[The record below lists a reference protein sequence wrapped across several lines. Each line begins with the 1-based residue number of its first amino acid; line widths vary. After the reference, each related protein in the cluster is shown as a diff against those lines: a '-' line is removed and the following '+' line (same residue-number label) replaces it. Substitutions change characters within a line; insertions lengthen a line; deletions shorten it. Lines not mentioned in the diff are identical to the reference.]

1 MFKQYKDFNYTNE
14 DFLDIIE
21 EMGLLQ
27 QLQILQISK
36 PNKSIDMFFR
46 TEEAADMFV
55 EQHITIRGKPI
66 PFTRK
71 AKRILHVA
79 VKGVHPEVSDD
90 MLLYELE
97 PFIEHCSS
105 IKPNEIH
112 HRGMTFRDGTRQVF
126 VTHLARHIPRSIK
139 IGHRWYLVF
148 YRGQP
153 DLLERPAQQAPAI
166 TPPAEKL
173 PDPMDIGEPGPGTTA
188 ADELSEA
195 TSEESGTSL
204 QIIIDEPMPEASH
217 TSKRVREQ
225 EENEQLEKKFLK
237 KKKEKNIHSR

>member
-1 MFKQYKDFNYTNE
+1 M
-14 DFLDIIE
+14 
-21 EMGLLQ
+21 
-27 QLQILQISK
+27 
-36 PNKSIDMFFR
+36 
-46 TEEAADMFV
+46 EEAADMFV
-55 EQHITIRGKPI
+55 KKHIMIMGKAI
-66 PFTRK
+66 PFIRK
-71 AKRILHVA
+71 AKRILRMTVE
-79 VKGVHPEVSDD
+79 GVHPEVSDD

-97 PFIEHCSS
+97 PFVEHCSS
-105 IKPNEIH
+105 IKHNEIH
-112 HRGMTFRDGTRQVF
+112 HRGTTFRDGTRQVF

-225 EENEQLEKKFLK
+225 EENEQLEKKISEK
-237 KKKEKNIHSR
+237 KKRKKHTQQMKSMRVV

>member
-1 MFKQYKDFNYTNE
+1 MFKQYKDFDYTNE

-36 PNKSIDMFFR
+36 PNKSIDVFFR

-55 EQHITIRGKPI
+55 KQHITIRGKPI
-66 PFTRK
+66 PFIRK

-79 VKGVHPEVSDD
+79 VKDVHPEVSDD

-112 HRGMTFRDGTRQVF
+112 HRRTTFRDGTRQVF

-139 IGHRWYLVF
+139 TGHRWCLVF
-148 YRGQP
+148 YSGQP
-153 DLLERPAQQAPAI
+153 DLLEKPTQQTPVI
-166 TPPAEKL
+166 MVTPPAEAL
-173 PDPMDIGEPGPGTTA
+173 PDPMDVGEPGPDTSA
-188 ADELSEA
+188 VDELSEA
-195 TSEESGTSL
+195 ISEESGMSL
-204 QIIIDEPMPEASH
+204 QIVVDEPMPEASH
-217 TSKRVREQ
+217 TSKRIREP
-225 EENEQLEKKFLK
+225 EESEQL
-237 KKKEKNIHSR
+237 